1 MEKDLFPSRGEAL
14 PTADYAP
21 RMEHSPE
28 GGCGCD
34 GDGHEVGHHHDHG
47 GYTHGL
53 NTEHDG
59 HCHGHGG
66 HGHPRGGSCES
77 QFPAETPCGGCV
89 GFEGCGPDSW
99 GLCEYPLAMVYAPC
113 QMFRGLYDPDTALS
127 RGTLFTE
134 LDLPLGSNC
143 GSHTSL
149 ACSCRGERSKS

>member
-14 PTADYAP
+14 PTVDYAP

-28 GGCGCD
+28 GGCGC
-34 GDGHEVGHHHDHG
+34 GGNGHEVGHQHD
-47 GYTHGL
+47 
-53 NTEHDG
+53 HDG
-59 HCHGHGG
+59 HTPGG
-66 HGHPRGGSCES
+66 GCGC
-77 QFPAETPCGGCV
+77 QLPAEAPCGGCV